1 MSAQQSLPLS
11 HYDLQMVLLPG
22 AENKPV
28 EGIRITVYGENFPMR
43 ALQPEILVGEQQA
56 QMVEVSQDQRSIRGY
71 LLRTPENGAVIRV
84 RYGPSQ
90 EGELR
95 EGFDAKRIRPLPEGC
110 R

>member
-1 MSAQQSLPLS
+1 MAAQQSLPLS

-22 AENKPV
+22 AENRPV
-28 EGIRITVYGENFPMR
+28 ESIRITIYGENFPMR

-56 QMVEVSQDQRSIRGY
+56 QMVEVSQDQRSIYGY
-71 LLRTPENGAVIRV
+71 FLSTPENGAVIRV
-84 RYGPSQ
+84 RYGLRQ

-95 EGFDAKRIRPLPEGC
+95 ERFDAKRIRPLPEDC